1 MDEEAELRNPQ
12 GPKAVPGIYTVKLTV
27 DGKAQTQPLEV
38 VMDPRSPAT
47 PETLR
52 QQLQLGQQIFA
63 ETREAHR
70 TLAEIDSLRKRLADL
85 EQKVGEKDSAVKSA
99 LAEAQTEIS
108 KIESKPG
115 AVGQAS
121 GLQDAF
127 VDMVSALHVVEG
139 GDRAVPSQAIALY
152 SESSQRVK
160 RAIAEWS
167 EFKTTKLPRLNQKLS
182 EANLPPIT
190 ISEIEPG
197 VQFLM
202 SR

>member
-1 MDEEAELRNPQ
+1 MDEEAELRNPR

-63 ETREAHR
+63 ETREAQR
-70 TLAEIDSLRKRLADL
+70 ALAEIGSLRKRLADL
-85 EQKVGEKDSAVKSA
+85 QQKVGEKDSAVKSA

-108 KIESKPG
+108 KIESKRG

-121 GLQDAF
+121 GLQDAL
-127 VDMVSALHVVEG
+127 VDMVSALRVVEN

-152 SESSQRVK
+152 SQSSERVK

-182 EANLPPIT
+182 EANLPSIT

-197 VQFLM
+197 VHF
-202 SR
+202 